1 MLESL
6 LEVMGRLHPM
16 VLHMPIGILGALVA
30 CELLAIIRRKP
41 LDVSIRRTL
50 ALLAGASGIVSAAS
64 GLQLS
69 LESTYG
75 GDTLQLHKWLG
86 IGLAVGTVLTAVLS
100 LKSKPAAYGVMLFI
114 TAGVLVPAGHFGA
127 EMTHGK
133 DFVLAPLRTKIEPLP
148 AAPTLAAD
156 ASFYQAKIAPILA
169 ARCVNCHSESRQ
181 KAKLILDTPEG
192 ILAGGESG
200 SAIEPGDPKH
210 SEVLVRMKMPLEHK
224 HHMPPKEKGQPTV
237 DEIATIEK
245 WIADGASFDT
255 ANSGIGRANEPQAA
269 PVAQPIPPP
278 PPTPSPVALAKL
290 TAAQVHVQ
298 TTDPETGMLWISF
311 AAVPATTDETAIAL
325 LSPLKDFIADLSLAR
340 TAVGD
345 QTLAAIGAMHNLRRL
360 DLSATRITPAGLDSL
375 ASLRRLEE
383 LLLTRTKLDATAI
396 PKLQTVASLKR
407 LYVWNSGLDAAALEP
422 LHTAKPN
429 LAINSG
435 AEPAAPLV
443 TEPAIVFSS
452 EEPLPG
458 APVKAASLDPVNSV
472 CPVSGKAIDRKYL
485 VVHDGRV
492 VGFCC
497 EKCAAQFLAEPA
509 NFTVKTGN

>member
-1 MLESL
+1 
-6 LEVMGRLHPM
+6 M
-16 VLHMPIGILGALVA
+16 VLHMPIGILGALVT
-30 CELLAIIRRKP
+30 CELLAIVRRKP
-41 LDVSIRRTL
+41 LDASVRRTL

-133 DFVLAPLRTKIEPLP
+133 DFVLAPLRAKTDPLP

-181 KAKLILDTPEG
+181 KAKLALDTPEG

-210 SEVLVRMKMPLEHK
+210 SEILVRMKMPLEQK
-224 HHMPPKEKGQPTV
+224 HHMPPKEKGQPTA

-245 WIADGASFDT
+245 WIADGASFDG
-255 ANSGIGRANEPQAA
+255 AGAEIGRAAEPAPA
-269 PVAQPIPPP
+269 PVPVPPP
-278 PPTPSPVALAKL
+278 LPKPSPEALARL
-290 TAAQVHVQ
+290 TAAQVHAQ
-298 TTDPETGMLWISF
+298 TTDPESGMLWISF
-311 AAVPATTDETAIAL
+311 AAVPATTDQTAVAL
-325 LSPLKDFIADLSLAR
+325 LTPLKDFIADLSLAR
-340 TAVGD
+340 TTVGD
-345 QTLAAIGAMHNLRRL
+345 QTLAAVGGMHNLRRL
-360 DLSATRITPAGLDSL
+360 DLSGTHITPAGLDAITSL
-375 ASLRRLEE
+375 SRLEE
-383 LLLTRTKLDATAI
+383 LCLTRTKLDATAI
-396 PKLQTVASLKR
+396 PKLQSMASLKR
-407 LYVWNSGLDAAALEP
+407 LYVWNAGFDAAALDQ
-422 LHTAKPN
+422 LHTAQPA
-429 LAINSG
+429 LAINAG
-435 AEPAAPLV
+435 AEPAAPLL

-458 APVKAASLDPVNSV
+458 APPKAASLDPINSI

-485 VVHDGRV
+485 VVHEGRV

-497 EKCAAQFLAEPA
+497 EKCAAQFLTEPA
-509 NFTVKTGN
+509 KFTIKTD

>member
-133 DFVLAPLRTKIEPLP
+133 DFVLAPLRAKTDPLP

-181 KAKLILDTPEG
+181 KAKLALDTPEG

-210 SEVLVRMKMPLEHK
+210 SEILVRMKMPLEHK
-224 HHMPPKEKGQPTV
+224 HHMPPKEKGQPTA
-237 DEIATIEK
+237 DEIAAIEK
-245 WIADGASFDT
+245 WIADGASFD
-255 ANSGIGRANEPQAA
+255 AAGAEIGRAAEPPPA
-269 PVAQPIPPP
+269 PVPDPVPPP
-278 PPTPSPVALAKL
+278 LPKPSPEALARL
-290 TAAQVHVQ
+290 TAAQIHAQ
-298 TTDPETGMLWISF
+298 TTDPESGMLWITF
-311 AAVPATTDETAIAL
+311 AAVPETTDGAAIAL

-340 TAVGD
+340 TTVGD
-345 QTLAAIGAMHNLRRL
+345 QTLAAIGGMHNLRRL
-360 DLSATRITPAGLDSL
+360 DLSGTRITPAGLDAITALS
-375 ASLRRLEE
+375 RLEE
-383 LLLTRTKLDATAI
+383 LRITRTKLDATAI
-396 PKLQTVASLKR
+396 AKLQAIASLKR
-407 LYVWNSGLDAAALEP
+407 LYAWNSGLDAAALDQ
-422 LHTAKPN
+422 LHTARPD
-429 LAINSG
+429 LVITAG
-435 AEPAAPLV
+435 AEPAAPVL

-458 APVKAASLDPVNSV
+458 APAKAVSLDPINSI

-485 VVHDGRV
+485 VVHQGRV

-497 EKCAAQFLAEPA
+497 EKCASQFLTEPA
-509 NFTVKTGN
+509 KFTVKTD